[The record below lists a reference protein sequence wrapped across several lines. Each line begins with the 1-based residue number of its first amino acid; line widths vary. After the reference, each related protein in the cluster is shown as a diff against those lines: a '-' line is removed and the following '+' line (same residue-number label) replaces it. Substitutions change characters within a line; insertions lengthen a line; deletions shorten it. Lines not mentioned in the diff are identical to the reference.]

1 MNSEIPTARRREII
15 ERARK
20 ILESD
25 GRDALTMRRL
35 AEEIGIRAPS
45 LYKHFSDKR
54 AVEVALIEIGF
65 LESADA
71 YDREIAVE
79 DDRSPLQRL
88 ATAYRAYALAHPHLY
103 RLMTEDE
110 LPRDRLKPGI
120 EERGAEPLLRLAPDV
135 DRARAIWA
143 FAHGMTILE
152 LEGRF
157 PPGADLDAA
166 WKVGIEALAAES
178 PGLKTPGSQGRSL
191 RD

>member
-1 MNSEIPTARRREII
+1 MSNETLTARRREII
-15 ERARK
+15 DRARG
-20 ILESD
+20 ILESE

-45 LYKHFSDKR
+45 LYKHFPDKR
-54 AVEVALIEIGF
+54 AVEIAVIEIGF

-71 YDREIAVE
+71 LEAGIAI
-79 DDRSPLQRL
+79 DDARSPLQRL

-110 LPRDRLKPGI
+110 LPRNRLTPGI
-120 EERGAEPLLRLAPDV
+120 EERGAEPLIRLVPNV

-143 FAHGMTILE
+143 FAHGMIILE

-166 WKVGIEALAAES
+166 WEVGITALGNERPS
-178 PGLKTPGSQGRSL
+178 PTAVGEGKTV